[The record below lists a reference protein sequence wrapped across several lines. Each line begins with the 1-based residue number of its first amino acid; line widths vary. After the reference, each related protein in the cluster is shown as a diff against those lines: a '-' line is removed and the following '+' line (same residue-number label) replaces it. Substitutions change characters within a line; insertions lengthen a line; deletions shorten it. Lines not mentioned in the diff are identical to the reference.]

1 MNFSEA
7 INNSIVTILKKNKKN
22 LLFGL
27 EVTNIGNVYN
37 EKYPKQ
43 VFETPV
49 SELSSAGLALGLSLN
64 GFRPQV
70 VFGRVEFAMLAF
82 DQIFTQAGRLEYT
95 FGGKLK
101 CPVNFRIQIGRQWGN
116 GPQHT
121 ANYHSIFMQ
130 SYGLDIFIPSTPK
143 EAYQY
148 NLYMNSL
155 NHPSVMLEHRYLTQ
169 IKEEFNL
176 NQILKKPSQTKIYR
190 NRIGKKS
197 NILLITYAD
206 TLIDSLKAKKELEY
220 YGIPVDVL
228 NFSFF
233 SFKKKMDA
241 KSIKIIE
248 KYDNL
253 IFVDSAPFE
262 FGILSGIMSLI
273 SVKSNK
279 KFRYNYLSPKN
290 HPAPSAVKLVKNY
303 YIDYQIIIK
312 KIMSELKIK
321 KKIKIKKERFDEK
334 ILWPQDNLKDLI

>member
-7 INNSIVTILKKNKKN
+7 INSSIIEILKKNKKN

-27 EVTNIGNVYN
+27 EVTNTGNVYN
-37 EKYPKQ
+37 EKFPNQ
-43 VFETPV
+43 VYETPV
-49 SELSSAGLALGLSLN
+49 SELSSAGLALGLSLK

-101 CPVNFRIQIGRQWGN
+101 CPVSFRIQIGRQWGN

-121 ANYHSIFMQ
+121 ANYHSIFLQ

-143 EAYQY
+143 EAYQH
-148 NLYMNSL
+148 NIYMNSL

-169 IKEEFNL
+169 IKEEFDINKT
-176 NQILKKPSQTKIYR
+176 LKKPNQTKIYK
-190 NRIGKKS
+190 NKTGKKS
-197 NILLITYAD
+197 KILLITYAD
-206 TLIDSLKAKKELEY
+206 TLIDSLKAKKKLET

-233 SFKKKMDA
+233 PFKKKIDLR
-241 KSIKIIE
+241 SIKVIE
-248 KYDNL
+248 KYDKL
-253 IFVDSAPFE
+253 LFVDSAPFE
-262 FGILSGIMSLI
+262 FGILSGIMSSI
-273 SVKSNK
+273 SVNSKST
-279 KFRYNYLSPKN
+279 FSYSYLSPKN

-303 YIDYQIIIK
+303 YIDYKIIIK
-312 KIMSELKIK
+312 KILSELKLK
-321 KKIKIKKERFDEK
+321 TKIKLKKQSFDEK
-334 ILWPQDNLKDLI
+334 MLWPQNNLKNLI